1 MTAIL
6 EEAFFFFFC
15 GDSNFKITYSFNMG
29 AREGQASQSK
39 GTDLVQPVCATAP
52 AVTTYVQ
59 KHTASSPTYVD
70 ANTDF

>member
-1 MTAIL
+1 
-6 EEAFFFFFC
+6 
-15 GDSNFKITYSFNMG
+15 MG

-59 KHTASSPTYVD
+59 KTTALSPTYVD
-70 ANTDF
+70 ANTDFWERC